1 MIPKFRAWLKSIG
14 EMVEVL
20 EIDFYNKEVAYIWT
34 EQVSDYELEQTR
46 EVDKLNDV
54 ILMQY
59 TGLKDKN
66 GVDIYEGDIIGID
79 VYYVDDFSETYKER
93 NYAEVFREQS
103 GYWDCD
109 FKDDLDS
116 EFLIVYVTEE
126 EGIDYPWNLTVEGN
140 RYENPELLEE
150 EK

>member
-1 MIPKFRAWLKSIG
+1 MIPKFRVWLKDVG

-46 EVDKLNDV
+46 EVDKFGDV

-66 GVDIYEGDIIGID
+66 GVEIYEGDYIDCKWGYDDWSGVAEFIEGSFCTNPLSDLKFPSIINECSSIK
-79 VYYVDDFSETYKER
+79 V
-93 NYAEVFREQS
+93 
-103 GYWDCD
+103 
-109 FKDDLDS
+109 
-116 EFLIVYVTEE
+116 I
-126 EGIDYPWNLTVEGN
+126 GN
-140 RYENPELLEE
+140 IYENSNLI
-150 EK
+150 K